1 MPPAVS
7 AEPLLAAAVYNVLSF
22 SSPCLCNT
30 RHTSLRSG
38 VFDCKCNG
46 MRCLLHILNEE
57 FVVGYIC
64 SGRLT
69 RPDAGGALITD
80 DNGRGFCYTIRKYL
94 SARNSADDRCKR
106 VWTVRGTLKLIL
118 HFSWTT
124 WNGNEVIS
132 IEECC
137 VVGGTENL
145 CNDKGNGVIGLNDM
159 VVGAV
164 NAYFSGNV
172 NTAKALNGC
181 CIEAVV
187 NFAQLGGHHTLATGQ
202 EHRYLYRRR
211 QRVVVVAV
219 SMQVE
224 GQWWWWPHRRR
235 RWCRSSSSS
244 RW

>member
-1 MPPAVS
+1 MYIGLWTKLLILRTYNARAWKHFAYVS
-7 AEPLLAAAVYNVLSF
+7 
-22 SSPCLCNT
+22 T

-64 SGRLT
+64 SGRFT
-69 RPDAGGALITD
+69 RPDAGGALITG

-94 SARNSADDRCKR
+94 SARNSTDDRCKR
-106 VWTVRGTLKLIL
+106 VWTVRGTLQLIP
-118 HFSWTT
+118 HFIWTT

-145 CNDKGNGVIGLNDM
+145 CNDKGNGVIGLDDM

-172 NTAKALNGC
+172 NTARALNGC

-187 NFAQLGGHHTLATGQ
+187 NFTQLGGHHMLATGQ
-202 EHRYLYRRR
+202 EHRHPYPCR
-211 QRVVVVAV
+211 QRGGSGGCVVDTGGRVDAGGGAVVVVATS
-219 SMQVE
+219 SM
-224 GQWWWWPHRRR
+224 
-235 RWCRSSSSS
+235 
-244 RW
+244 